1 MQGMGVRDA
10 KSCTIENLLILVQ
23 SEFSLTLYKQV
34 GVFEVVMCEIMHGLQ
49 KTMSILL
56 GNLSFWPSVLFS
68 LTSFKLIREYK
79 VVNS

>member
-1 MQGMGVRDA
+1 MGVLDA
-10 KSCTIENLLILVQ
+10 KSCAIENLLILVQ

-34 GVFEVVMCEIMHGLQ
+34 GGFEVVMCQIMHSLQ

-56 GNLSFWPSVLFS
+56 GNLSFWSSVLFS
-68 LTSFKLIREYK
+68 LASFKIIREYE